1 MAISQEFFKNF
12 INSLIQIHSSL
23 SVMRT
28 SETIVENAA
37 QLFGARGASLML
49 YDHGTKTLKS
59 SAACGLSQFY
69 LNKGPV
75 AADKSLG
82 ETLQREPVVILD
94 ATQDE
99 RIQYK
104 EAAALEGIKSI
115 IGVPLHVGNML
126 VGALRLYFDQIN
138 KPDPERLALLENM
151 ANLAGLALK
160 KSFYFS
166 SFQAALRSIHG
177 LHSYQ
182 KLDDILKN
190 LVTSAAR
197 GTYAK
202 GCILWLLDEET
213 KTLKHVSGFGMSKSY
228 MEKGPV
234 SINRKLNEVETGNPL
249 ICYRITQGECIQY
262 VDQALDE
269 GVQAICG
276 FPVSVVDKIV
286 GALRFYFQFEFEPDE
301 DDQTYMALL
310 ADQVGIALEK
320 YQRVIPL
327 KNKENI
333 PRNTLAQATESSFKQ
348 RVTES

>member
-1 MAISQEFFKNF
+1 MMVSQEFFEKF
-12 INSLIQIHSSL
+12 VKTLTEIHGSL

-28 SETIVENAA
+28 SEAIVENAA

-104 EAAALEGIKSI
+104 EEAAREGIKSI
-115 IGVPLHVGNML
+115 IGLPLQAGNLL
-126 VGALRLYFDQIN
+126 VGALRLYFDQTYE
-138 KPDPERLALLENM
+138 PDLDRLTIFEGL

-166 SFQAALRSIHG
+166 SFQAVLRSIHSM
-177 LHSYQ
+177 HSIQ
-182 KLDDILKN
+182 NLDEVFQN
-190 LVTSAAR
+190 LVKSAAQ

-202 GCILWLLDEET
+202 GCALWLLDNET
-213 KTLKHVSGFGMSKSY
+213 KTLKHVSGFGLSSDY
-228 MEKGPV
+228 LNKGPI
-234 SINRKLNEVETGNPL
+234 SENRRLKEVETGKPM
-249 ICYRITQGECIQY
+249 IIYRIEEDERIQY
-262 VDQALDE
+262 PEQAAE
-269 GVQAICG
+269 ENIEAVCG
-276 FPVSVVDKIV
+276 FPVMVAKRIV

-310 ADQVGIALEK
+310 ADQIGIALEK
-320 YQRVIPL
+320 DQIVINL
-327 KNKENI
+327 QSVNNVRQK
-333 PRNTLAQATESSFKQ
+333 TYDQANESPD
-348 RVTES
+348 VE